1 MSSTMNQETK
11 MLVHIVYAHP
21 THDSFT
27 GQILDAFVHGLD
39 EAGHRHTISD
49 LYAMGFDPV
58 LDLAQYERESHY
70 VAETPVPQDVAD
82 EQAKLNAADV
92 WVFLYPVWWTDCP
105 AILKGWFD
113 RVWSVGFA
121 YDLGHVECNCEA
133 GITCTPSLRVAKK
146 ALIMCTAGHTIA
158 QLKESGCYQ
167 AMETT
172 MLTDRIFNRA
182 ERKEFIVFD
191 GSADLSAQAWEAR
204 RRQHVE
210 SAYRLGLELAS

>member
-1 MSSTMNQETK
+1 
-11 MLVHIVYAHP
+11 MLTHIVYAHP

-49 LYAMGFDPV
+49 LYAMGFDPI

-70 VAETPVPQDVAD
+70 SSEVPVPQDVAD
-82 EQAKLNAADV
+82 EQAKLNDADV

-121 YDLGHVECNCEA
+121 HDPGHVESNREA
-133 GITCTPSLRVAKK
+133 GIASAPSLRVAKK
-146 ALIMCTAGHTIA
+146 ALVVCTAGHTVA
-158 QLKESGCYQ
+158 QLKQAGCYQ

-172 MLTDRIFNRA
+172 MLVDRIFNRA

-191 GSADLSAQAWEAR
+191 GSADLGSQAWEAR
-204 RRQHVE
+204 RNQHVE
-210 SAYRLGLELAS
+210 SAYRLGLGLTC

>member
-1 MSSTMNQETK
+1 MF
-11 MLVHIVYAHP
+11 VHIVYAHP

-39 EAGHRHTISD
+39 GAGHHHTISD

-58 LDLAQYERESHY
+58 LDLAQYERESRY
-70 VAETPVPQDVAD
+70 SAEVPVPQDVAD

-121 YDLGHVECNCEA
+121 YNAGHVEANREVGTACA
-133 GITCTPSLRVAKK
+133 PSLRVAKK
-146 ALIMCTAGHTIA
+146 ALVLCTAGHAVI

-172 MLTDRIFNRA
+172 MLADRIFTRA
-182 ERKEFIVFD
+182 EDKEFIVFD
-191 GSADLSAQAWEAR
+191 GSADLGAEAWEAR
-204 RRQHVE
+204 RCQHAE
-210 SAYRLGLELAS
+210 SAYRLGFELTC

>member
-1 MSSTMNQETK
+1 
-11 MLVHIVYAHP
+11 MLTHIVYAHP
-21 THDSFT
+21 THESFT

-39 EAGHRHTISD
+39 DAGHDHTISD

-58 LDLAQYERESHY
+58 LDLEQYERESRY
-70 VAETPVPQDVAD
+70 AAEIPVPQDVAD

-92 WVFLYPVWWTDCP
+92 WVFCYPVWWTDCP

-121 YDLGHVECNCEA
+121 YDPGHVEANREM
-133 GITCTPSLRVAKK
+133 GITHRPSLRTAKK
-146 ALIMCTAGHTIA
+146 ALVLCTAGHTVA
-158 QLKESGCYQ
+158 QLRGSGCYQ

-182 ERKEFIVFD
+182 THKEFIVFD
-191 GSADLSAQAWEAR
+191 GSADCGAQAWETKR
-204 RRQHVE
+204 RHHVE
-210 SAYRLGLELAS
+210 SAYRLGHDLSLG